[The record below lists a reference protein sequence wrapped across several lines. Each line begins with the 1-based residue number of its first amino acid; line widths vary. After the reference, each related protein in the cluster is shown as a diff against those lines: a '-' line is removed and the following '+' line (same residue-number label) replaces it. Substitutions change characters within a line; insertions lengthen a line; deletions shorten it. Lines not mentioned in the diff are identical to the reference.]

1 MVETFKNCFSPASN
15 EGLVGKSIK
24 WNHSNYSCIIFN
36 VDGSG
41 IDSFIR
47 FGFRG
52 IIKNT
57 FDHYFA
63 GFSSFIQWSSNILL
77 VELYTIYKN
86 ILMAK
91 DINIDEII

>member
-15 EGLVGKSIK
+15 EGLVEKSIK
-24 WNHSNYSCIIFN
+24 WNHNNYSRIILN
-36 VDGSG
+36 MDGSG
-41 IDSFIR
+41 LDSPIR

-77 VELYTIYKN
+77 VKLYTIYKSMLLTKN
-86 ILMAK
+86 M
-91 DINIDEII
+91 NIDEIV